1 MSWSETVRYNV
12 FVRVEKKKEHVMC
25 LEHFIE
31 EKNGVRLFTVWGTI
45 HHTSNV
51 NWHKIILFLTMESY
65 LIYVVYCLSFC

>member
-51 NWHKIILFLTMESY
+51 N
-65 LIYVVYCLSFC
+65 